1 MLLYLSLFSIG
12 VSILLAFYNWQINRN
27 ALLISGIF
35 IIFSTYTITHH
46 FTVYSTND
54 FWLAVF
60 YANFSPFWYLPGPLL
75 YFYVRSTLTDSKAI
89 KSWKDVLHFIPCILH
104 LVSITPYLVLP
115 LSRKIE
121 NAHKIHENLNYII
134 QNQMNLFYSTEVA
147 FISRPLLIIVYCF
160 VSFYMLIESKR
171 SVSNQNTTTEIQ
183 IRTSKRWLYVLVT
196 SLFLVCCGFLYLTTE
211 LAGENITRVA
221 IESKFAHLFSGI
233 IIFLLPSCL
242 ILFFPKVLYGM
253 PLVNASFKSN
263 KEKVD
268 VKKMDA
274 NDPFN
279 EVAESIVFY
288 LSNEKP
294 YLNPEF
300 DISDLSINLQIPQHH
315 IAYCFTSILDT
326 KFTSYRTKLR
336 VDYAKEMLKT
346 GATETLSI
354 DGIGSQSGFSSRS
367 SFYASFKAETGMTPS
382 QYLEIL

>member
-12 VSILLAFYNWQINRN
+12 VSILLAFYNWRINRN

-75 YFYVRSTLTDSKAI
+75 YFYVRSTLTDTKAL
-89 KSWKDVLHFIPCILH
+89 KSWKDVLHFIPFSIHLICITH
-104 LVSITPYLVLP
+104 YLILP
-115 LSRKIE
+115 FSSKIDI
-121 NAHKIHENLNYII
+121 AHQIHENLNYVI
-134 QNQMNLFYSTEVA
+134 QNRINPFYSTEIA
-147 FISRPLLIIVYCF
+147 FVTRPLLIIAYCIICF
-160 VSFYMLIESKR
+160 FLLFENKR
-171 SVSNQNTTTEIQ
+171 KVSNQNTVTDIQ
-183 IRTSKRWLYVLVT
+183 ILTSYKWLYVLVT
-196 SLFLVCCGFLYLTTE
+196 SLFLVSGGFLYLTTE
-211 LAGENITRVA
+211 LVGENITRVA

-263 KEKVD
+263 KEKLD
-268 VKKMDA
+268 VKKIDA

-279 EVAESIVFY
+279 EVAENIVRY
-288 LSNEKP
+288 LNNDKP

-300 DISDLSINLQIPQHH
+300 DISDLSINLKIPQHH
-315 IAYCFTSILDT
+315 IAYCFSSILDT

-336 VDYAKEMLKT
+336 VEYAKDMLKT
-346 GATETLSI
+346 GAADTLSI
-354 DGIGSQSGFSSRS
+354 DGIGAQSGFSSRS

-382 QYLEIL
+382 QYLESL